1 MFTPTHAKHGFL
13 EGLYM
18 KTQLVA
24 VATSLHA
31 RGVLAPCAV
40 FATRLWRGSGRALV
54 FAKVAF
60 WLNLLSERYDMSRN
74 IVSFH
79 ALPDRST
86 RHRDWAAGVRNVL
99 ENRSP
104 INLDDLRA
112 AFAPRQPIGSKPD
125 ADRMIYVL
133 SGSLPQMRSGYAYRA
148 HGLMGGL
155 SELGVKVTAVT
166 RPGFPADMAH
176 LAGMA
181 EASAIQC
188 DVDDLRYHRIRSPLR
203 TEQSALSYINS
214 ASHVLTEFMA
224 GQKTAAV
231 MAASNHMTALP
242 ALIAARRLGLP
253 FIYEV
258 RGFWEITQASRDP
271 AFARSLRY
279 ENAVALESLAAQ
291 EADRVVTLNQPMA
304 DELVRRG
311 VARDKIVLLP
321 NACDPDK
328 YAPRARDTDLARQ
341 LRLDPQTPVIGF
353 VGSFTAYE
361 GLDDLLLACGVLRR
375 RGIEFKLVL
384 VGDEV
389 IYNALQKPLMP
400 RLRRLVVQEKLEKYV
415 HFAGRV
421 PSVDVPRWYSLIDI
435 APFARKPFA
444 VSELVP
450 PLKPVEAMA
459 MCKAVI
465 ASDVGALRDFI
476 MDGQTG
482 LIFPKGDIG
491 AFADMLERVLRDGV
505 LRHALGVRARDWVI
519 EERSWRHVAQNLQG
533 LLHELSN

>member
-1 MFTPTHAKHGFL
+1 
-13 EGLYM
+13 M
-18 KTQLVA
+18 KPLIVA
-24 VATSLHA
+24 VASSLHT
-31 RGVLAPCAV
+31 RGMLAPCAI
-40 FATRLWRGSGRALV
+40 FATWLWRGAGRALV
-54 FAKVAF
+54 LAKVAF
-60 WLNLLSERYDMSRN
+60 WLNLLSERYDVSRN

-79 ALPDRST
+79 ALPDRSM
-86 RHRDWAAGVRNVL
+86 RHRDWATGVRNVL

-104 INLDDLRA
+104 VNLDALRA
-112 AFAPRQPIGSKPD
+112 SFLPRQPSGSRLD
-125 ADRMIYVL
+125 ANRLIYVL

-155 SELGVKVTAVT
+155 SELGVRVTAVT
-166 RPGFPADMAH
+166 RPGFPVDMAH

-181 EASAIQC
+181 NASAIQC
-188 DVDDLRYHRIRSPLR
+188 DVDDLRYHRILSPSR
-203 TEQSALSYINS
+203 TGQSALSYLNI
-214 ASHVLTEFMA
+214 ASHVLTEFIA
-224 GQKTAAV
+224 RQKAAVV

-242 ALIAARRLGLP
+242 ALMAARRLGLP

-291 EADRVVTLNQPMA
+291 QADRVVTLNQPMA

-311 VARDKIVLLP
+311 VERDRIVLLP
-321 NACDPDK
+321 NACDPEK
-328 YAPRARDTDLARQ
+328 YAPRPRDFDLVRQ
-341 LRLDPQTPVIGF
+341 LKLDPQTPVIGF

-361 GLDDLLLACGVLRR
+361 GLDDLLRACGVLRR
-375 RGIEFKLVL
+375 RGLEFRLVL

-389 IYNALQKPLMP
+389 VYNALQKPIMP
-400 RLRRLVVQEKLEKYV
+400 RLRRLVVKEKLENHV

-421 PSVDVPRWYSLIDI
+421 PSADVPRWYSLIDI
-435 APFARKPFA
+435 APFTRKPFA

-450 PLKPVEAMA
+450 PIKPVEAMA
-459 MCKAVI
+459 MCKAVV

-476 MDGQTG
+476 IDGQTG

-491 AFADMLERVLRDGV
+491 ALANMLERVLRDRA
-505 LRHALGVRARDWVI
+505 LRQALGARARDWVTA
-519 EERSWRHVAQNLQG
+519 ERSWRRVAQNLQG
-533 LLHELSN
+533 LLQELSKQG